1 MQFLKRHPLLLF
13 FMLAALAL
21 AYAVYHALQSSSG
34 GGPPGRGGPPGMG
47 GGGGQ
52 TPVEVAEVRWHT
64 MADDVESIGTSRAWE
79 SVDITAKVSDT
90 VSRIH
95 FQDGDLVE
103 AGDLLVEQ
111 TNTAEAA
118 RLAEARATVSD
129 AERQYQRI
137 SSLAERDLVSG
148 SELDAVATNLETAEA
163 RLEGIMAN
171 MEDRLIRAPFSGV
184 LGFREVS
191 EGSMVS
197 PGTLITTL
205 DDISTIRVDF
215 TIPESRLAQL
225 SRELSIRARSVVY
238 PDLVFE
244 GAVTNVGARVDPVT
258 RAVRVRADIDNGD
271 MRLRPGMLLNV
282 GVSLDE
288 SEVLV
293 VPEQSVVPSQGQQFV
308 FLVDGEGVA
317 RRVEVEVGRR
327 RPGLVE
333 IRSGLEAGQRVVTLG
348 VGQVRPDQPV
358 RILSTGMR
366 ELPRPDAESS
376 EGARAREQT

>member
-13 FMLAALAL
+13 FMLAALVL
-21 AYAVYHALQSSSG
+21 AYAVFHTLQSGSG
-34 GGPPGRGGPPGMG
+34 GESPGRGGPPGMG
-47 GGGGQ
+47 GGQ
-52 TPVEVAEVRWHT
+52 VPVEVAEVRWQT

-118 RLAEARATVSD
+118 RLAEARATVAD

-137 SSLAERDLVSG
+137 SSLAERDLVSS
-148 SELDAVATNLETAEA
+148 SELDTVATNLEMAEA

-225 SRELSIRARSVVY
+225 RDELPIRARSVVY
-238 PDLVFE
+238 PDFEFE
-244 GAVTNVGARVDPVT
+244 GAVATVGARVDPIT

-271 MRLRPGMLLNV
+271 MLLRPGMLLNV
-282 GVSLDE
+282 GVSLEE

-293 VPEQSVVPSQGQQFV
+293 VPEQSVVPSQGQQYV

-358 RILSTGMR
+358 RVLSTGMR
-366 ELPRPDAESS
+366 ELSRPGAQSS
-376 EGARAREQT
+376 EGARTRTREQT